1 MRCLEKKEKEEYY
14 VDDDVGGCGKMNTV
28 GSSELGDGIH
38 ESIVELDRP
47 SEARLGISGENKA

>member
-1 MRCLEKKEKEEYY
+1 MI
-14 VDDDVGGCGKMNTV
+14 TV
-28 GSSELGDGIH
+28 GSSELGDGID